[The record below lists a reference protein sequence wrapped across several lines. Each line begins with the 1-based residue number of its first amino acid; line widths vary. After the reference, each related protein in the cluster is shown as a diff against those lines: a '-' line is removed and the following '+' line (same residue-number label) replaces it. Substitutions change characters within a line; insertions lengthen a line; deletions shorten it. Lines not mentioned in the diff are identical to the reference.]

1 MCYAPI
7 TIKNNSKL
15 YRPLVSK
22 DLVKVPCGKCRECR
36 LKAQNDWFVRI
47 YYEWL
52 ETKSHGGQTFFIT
65 LTYNDYHLPYLDST
79 LSRYTPLQ
87 RFLEELTA
95 DRLNFHLNEVDKYEF
110 NKRVERYFDRYDVS
124 NFVVPE
130 FKHNAFND
138 KHLVSFWKSLR
149 QNLHNF
155 GVLKYNELPIKYFCV
170 TEYGDPQN
178 TCRPHYHALVFVPKR
193 VDADLFIK
201 LCRRSWSYV
210 VKKSDYPDYI
220 NVALSIAKSQGLKY
234 QNVSSLGTKWQDWH
248 LNYSPNAKR
257 YIVHRQRGFVNY
269 SNKGATLDNIQG
281 CKYLTEYLNYYDSY
295 LKDNGFDKLLD
306 YIKLFPD
313 LNYYSGYEQYKELLH
328 ELRMVFPFKRVSYN
342 FGSSILK
349 EFDNL
354 TESDMV
360 DKISQ
365 NEITIPNEN
374 RTYPI
379 PGYILNR
386 LLYTRESVPDVAN
399 PVVMFSELGYKVFKS
414 LYDERIEQKV
424 QMYQETL
431 KVLKSFLLASDIEK
445 FEQDFG
451 YSISQV
457 LGSPSFGFSLHNLA
471 RFEVVLNGVS
481 VSHGVDILHLEDMS
495 ASDIIDNC
503 YDIYV
508 NQLLLRNKA
517 FESPTVLFHDLYMLH
532 IFSKKYLKERTYN
545 ALPQFDY
552 FDKFLTVIDYI
563 RNVVLTRD
571 AQEQTA
577 QYTSRTKVRD
587 ALNQFRFT
595 N

>member
-1 MCYAPI
+1 MCYSPI

-36 LKAQNDWFVRI
+36 LKMQNEWFIRI

-52 ETKSHGGQTFFIT
+52 ECRQHGGQTFFIT
-65 LTYNDYHLPYLDST
+65 LTYNDYHLPYLDSSLQKYSP
-79 LSRYTPLQ
+79 LSAFLRELQ
-87 RFLEELTA
+87 A
-95 DRLNFHLNEVDKYEF
+95 DRLDFHLNDVDRHEF
-110 NKRVERYFDRYDVS
+110 LNRLDRYFDRYDTTS
-124 NFVVPE
+124 LEVPV

-138 KHLVSFWKSLR
+138 KHLTAFWKSLR
-149 QNLHNF
+149 QNLHTF
-155 GVLKYNELPIKYFCV
+155 GVLKYDELPIKYFCV
-170 TEYGDPQN
+170 TEYGDADN
-178 TCRPHYHALVFVPKR
+178 TCRPHYHALVFVPKC

-220 NVALSIAKSQGLKY
+220 SLAVDICKNQGLKY
-234 QNVSSLGTKWQDWH
+234 QNVSSYGTKWQDWH
-248 LNYSPNAKR
+248 INYSPNAKR

-269 SNKGATLDNIQG
+269 SSQGATLDNIKG

-313 LNYYSGYEQYKELLH
+313 LNYYSGYEQYKDLLH
-328 ELRMVFPFKRVSYN
+328 ELRLVFPFKRVSYQ
-342 FGSSILK
+342 FGINIMN

-354 TESDMV
+354 SESERIA
-360 DKISQ
+360 KISK
-365 NEITIPNEN
+365 NEIVVPNET

-386 LLYTRESVPDVAN
+386 LLYTRESVPEVAT
-399 PVVMFSELGYKVFKS
+399 PVVMLSELGYKVFKS

-431 KVLKSFLLASDIEK
+431 KVLKSFMLAEDFTH
-445 FEQDFG
+445 FEEIFG
-451 YSISQV
+451 YKIISV
-457 LGSPSFGFSLHNLA
+457 LNNPSLGFSLHKLA
-471 RFEVVLNGVS
+471 KFELILNGVS
-481 VSHGVDILHLEDMS
+481 VSHGIDVLRVDDMS
-495 ASDIIDNC
+495 SSDIIDNC
-503 YDIYV
+503 FDIYIS
-508 NQLLLRNKA
+508 QLLLRNKA
-517 FESPTVLFHDLYMLH
+517 FEVPKVLFHDLYMLH
-532 IFSKKYLKERTYN
+532 MYSKKYLKERTYN
-545 ALPQFDY
+545 ALPQFLY

-563 RNVVLTRD
+563 RNVVLVRD
-571 AQEQTA
+571 AQTQA
-577 QYTSRTKVRD
+577 SQYTSRTKVRD
-587 ALNQFRFT
+587 ALNKFRFT